1 MDKGFTYEF
10 NVIYMEP
17 GTGKIFQMFNKYF
30 SSIASQGPGGCHRLR
45 RTCLLGSPTG
55 MSQCGRD
62 DTDPVCTLVMASSAL
77 NTKHRGNS
85 RILLASWY

>member
-1 MDKGFTYEF
+1 MRHMDKGFTYEF

-62 DTDPVCTLVMASSAL
+62 DTDPGVHVGIGIICLEHQTPG
-77 NTKHRGNS
+77 K
-85 RILLASWY
+85 

>member
-1 MDKGFTYEF
+1 MRHMDKGFTYEF

-62 DTDPVCTLVMASSAL
+62 DVDPGVHVGNGIICLE
-77 NTKHRGNS
+77 HRTPGK
-85 RILLASWY
+85 